1 MRPTLDVGHTRT
13 VAADD
18 RIPVL
23 VYDDGSPGGV
33 IAFDRALDVAAR
45 IVVAMTPAS
54 PNHTRNVAAA
64 DHAGTPVH
72 VVVLGAGDD
81 VHDAICRCADESIH
95 LAFVPRPAEHPGR
108 YVRRIVQAAGECQQ
122 AGHGV
127 LAVSVVHPDA
137 TVTGPVVEL
146 DPAHSDSGFAAL
158 FAAGLA
164 GTLGRPLHILRLPG
178 DRTNA
183 PVRDPQALDRARR
196 FITDHD
202 VAAFDE
208 DVDGDPIV
216 TARYHADGASSV
228 VLALG
233 GFTVHGRK
241 PTAPSEIPDAVLRT
255 PDGEIAHSLVA
266 DAPADIVLVL
276 DAIHLEHGHVARS
289 AAIGAAVGAI
299 TVGVLARGA
308 AGLVAAGSGVGVAIL
323 AYQAV
328 HHHLDRLDESGAAGG
343 VAAQGA

>member
-1 MRPTLDVGHTRT
+1 MS
-13 VAADD
+13 ADD

-23 VYDDGSPGGV
+23 VFDDGSPGGV
-33 IAFDRALDVAAR
+33 LAVDRALAVASR
-45 IVVAMTPAS
+45 IVLAMSPSS
-54 PNHTRNVAAA
+54 PNHTRNVAASDA
-64 DHAGTPVH
+64 AEVPVQ
-72 VVVLGAGDD
+72 VIVLGARDD

-95 LAFVPRPAEHPGR
+95 LAFVPRPGDRPGQ

-127 LAVSVVHPDA
+127 LAVSIVHPDA
-137 TVTGPVVEL
+137 ATTGPVVEL

-178 DRTNA
+178 DRAAA
-183 PVRDPQALDRARR
+183 PVRDPDALDRARR

-208 DVDGDPIV
+208 HVDGDPII
-216 TARYHADGASSV
+216 TARQHAAGASSV

-241 PTAPSEIPDAVLRT
+241 PTAPSEIPDAVLQT
-255 PDGEIAHSLVA
+255 PDGELAHALVD
-266 DAPADIVLVL
+266 DAPSDIVLVL

-308 AGLVAAGSGVGVAIL
+308 AGLVVAGSGVGVAVL

-328 HHHLDRLDESGAAGG
+328 HHHLDQRADDADG
-343 VAAQGA
+343 VGEIAPQGA

>member
-1 MRPTLDVGHTRT
+1 M
-13 VAADD
+13 AADD
-18 RIPVL
+18 HIPVL
-23 VYDDGSPGGV
+23 VYDDGTPGGAL
-33 IAFDRALDVAAR
+33 AFDRAVLVAAR
-45 IVVAMTPAS
+45 IVLAMVPAS
-54 PNHTRNVAAA
+54 PNHTRNIAAA
-64 DHAGTPVH
+64 DDAGVPVH
-72 VVVLGAGDD
+72 VVVLGADAG
-81 VHDAICRCADESIH
+81 VHAAIRLCADESIH
-95 LAFVPRPAEHPGR
+95 LAFVPRPDTHPGR
-108 YVRRIVQAAGECQQ
+108 YARAIIQAAGECQE

-127 LAVSVVHPDA
+127 IAVSIVHPDA
-137 TVTGPVVEL
+137 VTTGPVVEL
-146 DPAHSDSGFAAL
+146 DPAHSDSGFASL

-208 DVDGDPIV
+208 HVDGDPIV
-216 TARYHADGASSV
+216 TARHHADGASSV

-255 PDGEIAHSLVA
+255 TDGQLAHALLR
-266 DAPADIVLVL
+266 DAPTDIVVVL

-308 AGLVAAGSGVGVAIL
+308 AGLVVAGSGVGVAIL

-328 HHHLDRLDESGAAGG
+328 HHHLDQRDDDRGPAGEI
-343 VAAQGA
+343 APQRA

>member
-1 MRPTLDVGHTRT
+1 M
-13 VAADD
+13 AADD

-23 VYDDGSPGGV
+23 VYDDGTSGGALA
-33 IAFDRALDVAAR
+33 IERAVHVASR
-45 IVVAMTPAS
+45 IVLAMRSGS
-54 PNHTRNVAAA
+54 PNHTHNVATA
-64 DHAGTPVH
+64 DHAGVPVD
-72 VVVLGAGDD
+72 VVVLGGGDD

-95 LAFVPRPAEHPGR
+95 LAFVPRPTGDPGR
-108 YVRRIVQAAGECQQ
+108 YVRRIVQAAGECQH

-127 LAVSVVHPDA
+127 LAVSIVHPDA
-137 TVTGPVVEL
+137 ATTGPVVEL
-146 DPAHSDSGFAAL
+146 DPAHSDSGFASL

-164 GTLGRPLHILRLPG
+164 GTLQRPLHILRLPG

-183 PVRDPQALDRARR
+183 PIRDPQALDRARR
-196 FITDHD
+196 FITEHD

-208 DVDGDPIV
+208 HVDGDPIV
-216 TARYHADGASSV
+216 SARQHAAGASSV

-241 PTAPSEIPDAVLRT
+241 PTTPSEIPDAVLRT
-255 PDGEIAHSLVA
+255 TDGELALALVA
-266 DAPADIVLVL
+266 GAATDVVLVL

-308 AGLVAAGSGVGVAIL
+308 AGLVVAGSGVGVAIL

-328 HHHLDRLDESGAAGG
+328 NHHLDRRDDDAGPTG
-343 VAAQGA
+343 ELAPQGA